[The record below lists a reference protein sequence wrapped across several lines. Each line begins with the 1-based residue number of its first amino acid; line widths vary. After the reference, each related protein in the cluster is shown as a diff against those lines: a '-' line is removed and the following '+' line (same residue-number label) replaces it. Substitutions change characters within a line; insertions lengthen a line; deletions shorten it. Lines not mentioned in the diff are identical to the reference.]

1 MDDLEALALERFR
14 SQLRWPISELI
25 GCIQKMYESRN
36 HYARR
41 LVITEAAKSYVQ
53 TPDLAEALQKAAREV
68 GEFAVD
74 LMEALKNLCQQQEDG
89 EFRNLAVV

>member
-14 SQLRWPISELI
+14 SQLRWPINELI
-25 GCIQKMYESRN
+25 GCIQNMYESRN
-36 HYARR
+36 DYARR

-68 GEFAVD
+68 LEFAVD
-74 LMEALKNLCQQQEDG
+74 LMEALRNLCQQRED
-89 EFRNLAVV
+89 

>member
-25 GCIQKMYESRN
+25 GCIQNMYESRN
-36 HYARR
+36 DYARP

-74 LMEALKNLCQQQEDG
+74 LMEALSNLCQQRED
-89 EFRNLAVV
+89 

>member
-25 GCIQKMYESRN
+25 GCIQNMYESRN
-36 HYARR
+36 DYARR

-68 GEFAVD
+68 GKFAVD
-74 LMEALKNLCQQQEDG
+74 LMEALSSLCQQRE
-89 EFRNLAVV
+89 E

>member
-1 MDDLEALALERFR
+1 MDELEALALERFR

-25 GCIQKMYESRN
+25 GCIQNMYESRN
-36 HYARR
+36 DYARR

-74 LMEALKNLCQQQEDG
+74 LMEALKNLCQQRE
-89 EFRNLAVV
+89 E

>member
-25 GCIQKMYESRN
+25 GCIQNMYESQN
-36 HYARR
+36 DPARR

-68 GEFAVD
+68 LEFAMD
-74 LMEALKNLCQQQEDG
+74 LMEALRNLCQQRED
-89 EFRNLAVV
+89 